1 MLFEKNESLFCSFA
15 HKKRVIRS
23 RNRRANFQPCC
34 TVNKRPSSLLTV
46 QCTVEPF
53 AAFFALSALYL
64 PPPDPARRPGIA
76 QPQYRHHVLI
86 WSCCPYRGGGR
97 VQLSNKAHYF
107 AHLALINLWCTMY
120 SKGLEHHN
128 ICKFTVQKVIKIS
141 EI

>member
-1 MLFEKNESLFCSFA
+1 MNHYFALLLSKNERFTRETIPA
-15 HKKRVIRS
+15 
-23 RNRRANFQPCC
+23 AC
-34 TVNKRPSSLLTV
+34 TVNKRPSSLL
-46 QCTVEPF
+46 TVEPF

-64 PPPDPARRPGIA
+64 PPPDPARRPDIA

-97 VQLSNKAHYF
+97 VQLSKKAHYF